1 MNKKFDRIVIGI
13 AIIVFAITPAVYSLD
28 IRVLWAV
35 ILDLGEISIVAMAS
49 VFAAFLSVL
58 IAGFSLWLSMRADKR
73 NEKQARILVRPL
85 LTTINSTDENIT
97 DENGDDMLRVVFDVE
112 NCGVGTAIIK
122 NFILEV
128 NGKEIA
134 RNDIDKNQEF
144 IEGSSTR
151 LYFEKVGFMY
161 PGSSIK
167 AGGSQNLWI
176 FEYKEGDVAGFIKG
190 LNVRIEYQSIYED
203 EIFILNTNRFAD

>member
-1 MNKKFDRIVIGI
+1 MCFYDKSFWDILCG
-13 AIIVFAITPAVYSLD
+13 LD
-28 IRVLWAV
+28 INTITAMMSV
-35 ILDLGEISIVAMAS
+35 I
-49 VFAAFLSVL
+49 
-58 IAGFSLWLSMRADKR
+58 IAGTALWVSIRADKR
-73 NEKQARILVRPL
+73 NEKKARLSNERTERQARLSVRPL
-85 LTTINSTDENIT
+85 LTTINSTDENII
-97 DENGDDMLRVVFDVE
+97 DEKGDDMLRVVFDVE

-128 NGKEIA
+128 NGKEIT

-176 FEYKEGDVAGFIKG
+176 FEYKEGDGAGFVPR
-190 LNVRIEYQSIYED
+190 LNIRIEYQSIYED
-203 EIFILNTNRFAD
+203 EIFVLNTNRFAD